1 MLDVG
6 RIGVVAADLQ
16 RPTLGRLVVVVCLL
30 SFLCRVPFLVPEVAG
45 MHIAPPPKL
54 IVDRPLAE
62 AQLTGYLS
70 HRYLVP
76 PHGSQL
82 VALLLRHIV
91 LLSHL
96 PYLLNKRCWSIVI
109 VPRFP

>member
-1 MLDVG
+1 M
-6 RIGVVAADLQ
+6 VAADLQ
-16 RPTLGRLVVVVCLL
+16 GPPFCCLVIAVYLL
-30 SFLCRVPFLVPEVAG
+30 AFLCRVPFLVPEVAG

-54 IVDRPLAE
+54 VVDRPLAE

-76 PHGSQL
+76 PHGFQL